1 MPRTVNAPNCLLRR
15 KAFTPQAIARYGTGH
30 ATLGTLAT
38 AAGIDPTTLKRAYN
52 GTISPG
58 ERVVNALLDY
68 TGQTYE
74 NLFDRVT
81 RTITIPTPGD
91 DDYDPGDWPPG
102 RAPKTM

>member
-1 MPRTVNAPNCLLRR
+1 MRTVHAPNCLLRR
-15 KAFTPQAIARYGTGH
+15 KAFTPEALARYGH
-30 ATLGTLAT
+30 ANLSTLAR
-38 AAGIDPTTLKRAYN
+38 AAGVDPTTLKRAYN

-58 ERVVNALLDY
+58 ERLVNALIEY

-74 NLFDRVT
+74 TLFERVN

-102 RAPKTM
+102 RPPVTT